1 MNGGPSQFSHSWQE
15 GKKKNLCALG
25 SKVQPVMHMKQ
36 TNKKGKKGSQYSTGV
51 LMSPL
56 TLTTDHEI
64 KGL

>member
-1 MNGGPSQFSHSWQE
+1 
-15 GKKKNLCALG
+15 LCALG

>member
-1 MNGGPSQFSHSWQE
+1 MEDPPSSPTH
-15 GKKKNLCALG
+15 GKKERKKNLCALG